1 MIKDYFRIITFLKH
15 TKVLNFDVITNENNV
30 QHNSKWPIIP
40 DHPPWILIIG
50 DSGSGKTNALLNL
63 NSRQQDITKIYLHAR
78 DLNE

>member
-40 DHPPWILIIG
+40 DHPP
-50 DSGSGKTNALLNL
+50 
-63 NSRQQDITKIYLHAR
+63 
-78 DLNE
+78 